1 MLVTRKAS
9 GYTCGYAAN
18 HCSYVSYAVT
28 RAFPT
33 PHVRPRARGICSLS
47 REHHKTTCNRVT
59 HVTTGIPRVTARVTN
74 PFSRNYKELMM
85 SDESR
90 DEKRKWVQDN
100 MPACAAIAAEFKDV
114 FGDVRLVYASEAGH
128 VIGKPWQDG
137 VKLSDTVVGSMVAS
151 GKDKS

>member
-9 GYTCGYAAN
+9 GYTFGYAGKP
-18 HCSYVSYAVT
+18 CSYVSYAVT
-28 RAFPT
+28 RTFPT
-33 PHVRPRARGICSLS
+33 THVRPRARGIYTLS
-47 REHHKTTCNRVT
+47 REQNKTTCNRVT

-100 MPACAAIAAEFKDV
+100 MPTCAAIAAEFKNV

-128 VIGKPWQDG
+128 VIGKLGQDG
-137 VKLSDTVVGSMVAS
+137 VKLSDTVVGSMSAS
-151 GKDKS
+151 GKAKP